1 MAIDI
6 KVIRELMEC
15 MNEHKMDSLTIETDE
30 INITLERHCQVQM
43 ENRVNVTNSGVVAPM
58 IQADQPQAQAA
69 VVAEPKG
76 NVVKSPIVGTF
87 YATPAPDKEPF
98 VKVGSQVKKG
108 DVIFIIESMK
118 LMNEITS
125 DYDGVVAEFLVE
137 NGKAVD
143 YGQPIL
149 RIE

>member
-1 MAIDI
+1 MELDI
-6 KVIRELMEC
+6 KAIRELMEC
-15 MNEHKMDSLTIETDE
+15 MNENKLDVLKIKTQDFGIS
-30 INITLERHCQVQM
+30 LERHGQTLV
-43 ENRVNVTNSGVVAPM
+43 ENRVNTTNSVS
-58 IQADQPQAQAA
+58 AA
-69 VVAEPKG
+69 SILQVEQSQTSKAVAEAKG

-87 YATPAPDKEPF
+87 YATPSPDKEPF

-108 DVIFIIESMK
+108 DVLFIIESMK

-125 DYDGVVAEFLVE
+125 EYDGVVAEFLIE
-137 NGKAVD
+137 NGKTVD